1 MLSCRP
7 KLRYRLA
14 MPVPVVYG
22 LSALA
27 ALVPA
32 WLYVM
37 RGGGRVAIFWVLLAV
52 ALAGPIS
59 WATVQL
65 AGHWQTGFSAS
76 LWLTIAVSIGLFAVI
91 AAVNR
96 TAWRLAP
103 LLLPYLLILG
113 VLAMIWQH
121 SAGRPLSGAA
131 AEGWLIAHIVV
142 SELTYALITIAAM
155 AGLAILLQERAL
167 KAKRPTEFTRRLP
180 PVADAERLQV
190 GLLVAGEAVLGIG
203 LITGFVTLYSAA
215 GTVLRLDH
223 KTVLA
228 IVAFAVIG
236 ALLALHFLAG
246 MRGRRAARLILIAYL
261 IITLAYPGVKFV
273 TDVLMGG

>member
-1 MLSCRP
+1 
-7 KLRYRLA
+7 

-37 RGGGRVAIFWVLLAV
+37 RGGGRVPIFWILLAV
-52 ALAGPIS
+52 ALAGPVS

-65 AGHWQTGFSAS
+65 VGHWQTGFSAA
-76 LWLTIAVSIGLFAVI
+76 LWLTIAVSIVLFAAI
-91 AAVNR
+91 ALLNR

-113 VLAMIWQH
+113 VLAMIWQNA
-121 SAGRPLSGAA
+121 AGRPLSGAA
-131 AEGWLIAHIVV
+131 AEGWLIAHIVI
-142 SELTYALITIAAM
+142 SEITYALITLGAI

-167 KAKRPTEFTRRLP
+167 KAKRPTTLTRRLP
-180 PVADAERLQV
+180 AVADAERLQV
-190 GLLVAGEAVLGIG
+190 GLLVAGEAVLGAG
-203 LITGFVTLYSAA
+203 LITGFITLYSAA
-215 GTVLRLDH
+215 GTLLRLDH

-228 IVAFAVIG
+228 IIAFGVIG
-236 ALLALHFLAG
+236 ALLGLHFLAG

>member
-1 MLSCRP
+1 
-7 KLRYRLA
+7 
-14 MPVPVVYG
+14 MPIPVAYG

-37 RGGGRVAIFWVLLAV
+37 RGGGRVPIFWALLAV
-52 ALAGPIS
+52 ALAGPVS
-59 WATVQL
+59 WAAVQL
-65 AGHWQTGFSAS
+65 VGRWQTGFSAA
-76 LWLTIAVSIGLFAVI
+76 LWLTIAVSIVLFAGI
-91 AAVNR
+91 ALVNR

-103 LLLPYLLILG
+103 LLLPYLLGLG
-113 VLAMIWQH
+113 VLAMIWQN
-121 SAGRPLSGAA
+121 APGRPLSGAA

-142 SELTYALITIAAM
+142 SEITYALITIGAI

-167 KAKRPTEFTRRLP
+167 KAKRSTVLSRRLP
-180 PVADAERLQV
+180 AVADAERLQV
-190 GLLVAGEAVLGIG
+190 GVLVAGEAVLGVG
-203 LITGFVTLYSAA
+203 LVTGFVTLYSAA
-215 GTVLRLDH
+215 GTLLRLDH

-236 ALLALHFLAG
+236 ALLGLHFLAG

-273 TDVLMGG
+273 TDVLMAG

>member
-1 MLSCRP
+1 
-7 KLRYRLA
+7 
-14 MPVPVVYG
+14 MPIPVIYS

-37 RGGGRVAIFWVLLAV
+37 RGGERAPLFWILLAV
-52 ALAGPIS
+52 ALAGPVS
-59 WATVQL
+59 WAVVQL

-76 LWLTIAVSIGLFAVI
+76 LWLSIAVSIVLFAAISV
-91 AAVNR
+91 VNR
-96 TAWRLAP
+96 SAWRLAP

-113 VLAMIWQH
+113 VLAMIWQN
-121 SAGRPLSGAA
+121 APGRPLERIG
-131 AEGWLIAHIVV
+131 AEGWLVAHIVI
-142 SELTYALITIAAM
+142 SELTYALITIGAI

-167 KAKRPTEFTRRLP
+167 KAKRPNALTRRLP
-180 PVADAERLQV
+180 PVADTERLQV
-190 GLLVAGEAVLGIG
+190 AVLIAGETVLGAG
-203 LITGFVTLYSAA
+203 LITGFITLYYAS
-215 GTVLRLDH
+215 GSVLRFDH

-228 IVAFAVIG
+228 IVAFVVIG
-236 ALLALHFLAG
+236 ALLSLHYLAG

-273 TDVLMGG
+273 TDVVMSG

>member
-1 MLSCRP
+1 
-7 KLRYRLA
+7 
-14 MPVPVVYG
+14 MPVSVVYG

-37 RGGGRVAIFWVLLAV
+37 RGGGRVPIFWLLLVV
-52 ALAGPIS
+52 ALAGPVS
-59 WATVQL
+59 WAAVQL
-65 AGHWQTGFSAS
+65 VGHWRTGFSAA
-76 LWLTIAVSIGLFAVI
+76 LWLTIAVSIVLFAGL
-91 AAVNR
+91 ALVNR
-96 TAWRLAP
+96 AAWRLAP

-113 VLAMIWQH
+113 ALAMIWQN
-121 SAGRPLSGAA
+121 APGRPLSGAA

-142 SELTYALITIAAM
+142 SELTYALITIGAI

-167 KAKRPTEFTRRLP
+167 KAKRPTVFSRRLP
-180 PVADAERLQV
+180 AVADAERLQA
-190 GLLVAGEAVLGIG
+190 GLLVAGEAVLGVG
-203 LITGFVTLYSAA
+203 LITGFATLYSAA

-228 IVAFAVIG
+228 LIAFAVIA
-236 ALLALHFLAG
+236 ALLCLHFFAG